1 MLCHRM
7 FLNASQLEY
16 IPDDFLGA
24 LLGKTELIAGVA
36 AGLVVFI
43 IVLVIACKCNLF
55 NRVNI
60 TSYASLGNYY
70 FTQSH
75 IGENLQAG

>member
-1 MLCHRM
+1 M

-70 FTQSH
+70 FTLSH